1 MIATAEPAVITSNMS
16 LLIKTGLTERGLED
30 LQLAHDTCVALTK
43 IASVKKDIK
52 EAPAKLDA
60 DHELFG
66 SLRRIVVEGAR
77 DASTSFYIPAAQKA
91 LVVAYQFAEQPDVL
105 CGGWL
110 KEICRGVVRS
120 RNESG
125 GSGAGE
131 DAANTKVD
139 SLMTRRLVS
148 VVGHLAVCQLNHL
161 DVAILGELKRRKA
174 LRDEKKEAKPT
185 PSSSKKG
192 KKRKSSMGLR
202 R

>member
-1 MIATAEPAVITSNMS
+1 M
-16 LLIKTGLTERGLED
+16 KRGLED

-125 GSGAGE
+125 GSWNAPSFFSKAKTSCLGRAAGFITFFLGALILISGVGSAWVLIRE
-131 DAANTKVD
+131 LRFWAFRRR
-139 SLMTRRLVS
+139 SRRL
-148 VVGHLAVCQLNHL
+148 
-161 DVAILGELKRRKA
+161 R
-174 LRDEKKEAKPT
+174 
-185 PSSSKKG
+185 
-192 KKRKSSMGLR
+192 
-202 R
+202 